1 MIRHGYL
8 TGCGPMEFKFGG
20 ARFSF
25 SFGFFAVVALYM
37 LFDRTGIGVPAIA
50 AVLLHEGGHIL
61 MMKLTGAKIDA
72 MEFCPFGVRLQK
84 RGMLGY
90 GSEAAVYL
98 GGVLTNALAL
108 LLALP
113 WGGWNLFALS
123 NLALIIFNLLPVGRL
138 DGGQLL
144 RLLLLR
150 RLSPDHADLVRKW
163 IGFLLLTPLFGAAFL
178 LLPAGNYTLL
188 FTAGYLAL
196 TLLRE

>member
-1 MIRHGYL
+1 
-8 TGCGPMEFKFGG
+8 MEFKFGG

-37 LFDRTGIGVPAIA
+37 LFDRTGAGIPAVA
-50 AVLLHEGGHIL
+50 AVALHEGGHIL
-61 MMKLTGAKIDA
+61 ALRLTGAQIAA

-84 RGMLGY
+84 RGLLGY
-90 GSEAAVYL
+90 ASEAAVYS
-98 GGVLTNALAL
+98 GGVLANAAAL

-113 WGGWNLFALS
+113 WGGWSLFALA
-123 NLALIIFNLLPVGRL
+123 NLALIVFNLLPVGRL

-144 RLLLLR
+144 HLLLLR
-150 RLSPDHADLVRKW
+150 RLSPDRADLVRKG

-178 LLPAGNYTLL
+178 LLPGGNYTLL

-196 TLLRE
+196 TMLRE